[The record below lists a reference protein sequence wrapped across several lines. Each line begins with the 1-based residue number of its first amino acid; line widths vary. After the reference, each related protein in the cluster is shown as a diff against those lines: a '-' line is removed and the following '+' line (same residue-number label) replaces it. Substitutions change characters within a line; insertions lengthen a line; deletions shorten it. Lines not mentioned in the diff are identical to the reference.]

1 MTTAKPN
8 DENAPA
14 VPAVGIPLDHL
25 VRPRVWARKDQLQAV
40 QRGGLLCSMYPNIMV
55 GRTDLEPLYD
65 GAAIDVERQARIEA
79 EALVFSHEGRI
90 ERMETLLRRGLTLM
104 NRWQVFYGDA
114 DHCMR
119 NDLPL
124 PPAGQVDWAEDVDAV
139 LGPNMAM
146 SGVRHERD

>member
-1 MTTAKPN
+1 
-8 DENAPA
+8 
-14 VPAVGIPLDHL
+14 
-25 VRPRVWARKDQLQAV
+25 
-40 QRGGLLCSMYPNIMV
+40 
-55 GRTDLEPLYD
+55 
-65 GAAIDVERQARIEA
+65 
-79 EALVFSHEGRI
+79 
-90 ERMETLLRRGLTLM
+90 METLLRRGLTLM

>member
-1 MTTAKPN
+1 MT
-8 DENAPA
+8 DEQMRDL
-14 VPAVGIPLDHL
+14 VKECGLD
-25 VRPRVWARKDQLQAV
+25 W
-40 QRGGLLCSMYPNIMV
+40 QRGYM
-55 GRTDLEPLYD
+55 PLFDDDPTNRYAVLIE
-65 GAAIDVERQARIEA
+65 AAIDVERQARIEA